1 MTAAAQ
7 ALAVAQLLGRYRF
20 RINTE
25 RALQDDIEEALQK
38 EGVTFAREHQ
48 LPGAGIVDFMVGRV
62 ALEVK
67 IGGSKRDIH
76 RQCVRYCAH
85 ADVAALVLATS
96 VAMGLP
102 DIEKPTVVMS
112 LGRAWL

>member
-1 MTAAAQ
+1 MSAAAQ

-25 RALQDDIEEALQK
+25 RALQDDIEEALK
-38 EGVTFAREHQ
+38 NEGVSYTREHQ

-62 ALEVK
+62 ALEMKVD
-67 IGGSKRDIH
+67 GSKRDIH
-76 RQCVRYCAH
+76 RQCKRYCAH
-85 ADVAALVLATS
+85 ADVDALVLATA

-102 DIEKPTVVMS
+102 DIEKPTIVMS